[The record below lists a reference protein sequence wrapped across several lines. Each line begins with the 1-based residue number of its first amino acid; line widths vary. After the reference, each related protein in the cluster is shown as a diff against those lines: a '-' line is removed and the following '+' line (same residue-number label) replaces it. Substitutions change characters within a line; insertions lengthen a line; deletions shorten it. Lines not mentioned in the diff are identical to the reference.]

1 MATRPPHPDPRPP
14 APRGLAALAALST
27 SPPRRAA
34 TLRPRRGPGTDHEAA
49 ARSAAGVEGNARLT
63 ASIGAV
69 IFLLLAAE
77 GVTILSVGSL
87 LAEHV
92 FIGMMLIPPVLAKV
106 ATTGYRLARYY
117 LGDPAYRRKGP
128 PPALLRAV
136 GPLIVVSTLVVL
148 ASGVALLYVPG
159 RWRPDLLLL
168 HKATFVVW
176 FGITAIHVL
185 GHLLETVKLAPR
197 DWSRRAGPRLP
208 AAGARRWALATALVL
223 GLVLGSLVLGSVAPW
238 LAWAAHNGAG
248 H

>member
-1 MATRPPHPDPRPP
+1 
-14 APRGLAALAALST
+14 
-27 SPPRRAA
+27 
-34 TLRPRRGPGTDHEAA
+34 
-49 ARSAAGVEGNARLT
+49 
-63 ASIGAV
+63 
-69 IFLLLAAE
+69 
-77 GVTILSVGSL
+77 
-87 LAEHV
+87 
-92 FIGMMLIPPVLAKV
+92 
-106 ATTGYRLARYY
+106 
-117 LGDPAYRRKGP
+117 
-128 PPALLRAV
+128 
-136 GPLIVVSTLVVL
+136 VL

-223 GLVLGSLVLGSVAPW
+223 GLVLGSLVLGRVAPW